1 MLERGC
7 DPSALIALGRAR
19 LTRLIARASHRHLG
33 AERAQEWLAAAQ
45 EALDLYGDHPAVAFD
60 ALAAEVHTEVRLL
73 RALQAELAHHAPARE
88 QACGQADPDQL
99 ARSLPGLKTVGGPA
113 LVACMGDPARFP
125 STKTFRS
132 FTGLA
137 RRPPRRAT
145 RIARAHLGA
154 LCVVAAH
161 WPTGLPRHEPGTPL
175 CDL

>member
-137 RRPPRRAT
+137 RRPP
-145 RIARAHLGA
+145 
-154 LCVVAAH
+154 
-161 WPTGLPRHEPGTPL
+161 
-175 CDL
+175 